1 MNNVTV
7 SVLVDNLQPGMHL
20 AEDLHNSAGFLII
33 ASSTVLNEFIIKKI
47 RENKNITS
55 VLIHQPRDMHRK
67 PSVNKDI
74 LHPHTASSLADDY
87 KPYSESRDSSGDAA
101 KAIKVKMLKNA
112 TYRIV
117 KRNLQKLR
125 EEKNPSID
133 ILLNV
138 VEEILDEI
146 LSCEEVLIELDK
158 TRGSDDY
165 FYDHAVN
172 TAVIAIAVGIAM
184 SLGKSELVSLGKG
197 AFFCDVGKM
206 QIDSAIVNKPG
217 DLTQEEYEEIKHCP
231 EYGYSYLKNHPAFD
245 ENALKAILECRERYD
260 GLGYPHG
267 LKGDEIS
274 IYGQIVGFSSFFDA
288 VTSHR
293 AYKSAISYYDAMSM
307 ALRMVGTYFDK
318 KLVLKAVQILGLY
331 NIGMDVKLKS
341 GEVAK
346 VIEVGRHKPVLRVM
360 YDPNVKKAKQSYEI
374 DLKKNPAVK
383 IQEVVLF
390 DNNEID

>member
-1 MNNVTV
+1 MNSVTV
-7 SVLVDNLQPGMHL
+7 SVQVKDLKHGMRL

-33 ASSTVLNEFIIKKI
+33 ASGTALNEFIIKKI
-47 RENKNITS
+47 RENANIES
-55 VLIHQPRDMHRK
+55 VLIQQQRQDGPGYGI
-67 PSVNKDI
+67 NTE
-74 LHPHTASSLADDY
+74 TASPLTMEQALENHRAY
-87 KPYSESRDSSGDAA
+87 TESREEAHDAA
-101 KAIKVKMLKNA
+101 KAIKVKMLKNT
-112 TYRIV
+112 TYKIV
-117 KRNLQKLR
+117 KKNLQKLR

-138 VEEILDEI
+138 VEEILNEI
-146 LSCEEVLIELDK
+146 LSSDDILIELDK

-184 SLGKSELVSLGKG
+184 SLGRQELVSLGKG

-217 DLTQEEYEEIKHCP
+217 DLTSEEYEELRRSP

-245 ENALKAILECRERYD
+245 ENALRAVLECRERYD
-260 GLGYPHG
+260 GKGYPRG
-267 LKGDEIS
+267 LKRDEIS

-288 VTSHR
+288 VTSQR
-293 AYKSAISYYDAMSM
+293 TYKSAITYYDAMSM
-307 ALRMVGTYFDK
+307 ALRMVGSYFDK

-331 NIGMDVKLKS
+331 NVGMDVRLKS

-346 VIEVGRHKPVLRVM
+346 VIEVGRHKPILRVM

-390 DNNEID
+390 DNNEGD

>member
-1 MNNVTV
+1 MNSVTI
-7 SVLVDNLQPGMHL
+7 SVPVEKLRPGMRL

-33 ASSTVLNEFIIKKI
+33 ASSTIMNDFIIRKI
-47 RENKNITS
+47 KENANIES
-55 VLIHQPRDMHRK
+55 VLVQLPKEEVLTYARQGEGGSHHAISQIAQEYKAYTEHKEEIH
-67 PSVNKDI
+67 
-74 LHPHTASSLADDY
+74 
-87 KPYSESRDSSGDAA
+87 DAA
-101 KAIKVKMLKNA
+101 KAIKVKMLKAA
-112 TYRIV
+112 TYKIV
-117 KRNLQKLR
+117 KKNLQRLR
-125 EEKNPSID
+125 EDKNPSID

-138 VEEILDEI
+138 IEEILDEI
-146 LSCEEVLIELDK
+146 LSCDDILIELDK

-172 TAVIAIAVGIAM
+172 TAVISIAVGIAM
-184 SLGKSELVSLGKG
+184 SLGKKELVSLGKG

-217 DLTQEEYEEIKHCP
+217 DLTSEEYQELRRCP
-231 EYGYSYLKNHPAFD
+231 EYGYSYLLNHPSFD
-245 ENALKAILECRERYD
+245 ENSLKAVLECRERFD
-260 GLGYPHG
+260 GKGYPRG

-288 VTSHR
+288 VTSNR
-293 AYKSAISYYDAMSM
+293 TYKSAISYYDAMSM
-307 ALRMVGTYFDK
+307 ALRMVGSYFDK

-331 NIGMDVKLKS
+331 NVGMDVKLKS

-390 DNNEID
+390 DSNEID

>member
-1 MNNVTV
+1 MNSVTV
-7 SVLVDNLQPGMHL
+7 SVLVDKLKPGMRL
-20 AEDLHNSAGFLII
+20 AEDLHNDDGFLII
-33 ASSTVLNEFIIKKI
+33 ASGTVLNAFIITRIK
-47 RENKNITS
+47 ENANIGT
-55 VLIHQPRDMHRK
+55 VLIQMPKEEGLSFARR
-67 PSVNKDI
+67 SEAG
-74 LHPHTASSLADDY
+74 TSSPMSKIAEDY
-87 KPYSESRDSSGDAA
+87 RSYAEQREEVHDAA

-112 TYRIV
+112 TYKIV
-117 KRNLQKLR
+117 KKNLQKLR
-125 EEKNPSID
+125 EDKNPSID

-138 VEEILDEI
+138 VEEILEEI
-146 LSCEEVLIELDK
+146 LSSEDILIELDK
-158 TRGSDDY
+158 TRGADDY

-184 SLGKSELVSLGKG
+184 SLGRTELVSLGKG

-206 QIDSAIVNKPG
+206 QIDSYIVNKPG
-217 DLTQEEYEEIKHCP
+217 DLTSEEYAEMKRCP

-260 GLGYPHG
+260 GKGYPKG

-288 VTSHR
+288 VTSKR
-293 AYKSAISYYDAMSM
+293 TYKSAITYYDAMSM

-331 NIGMDVKLKS
+331 NVGMDVRLKS

-374 DLKKNPAVK
+374 DIKKNPAVK

-390 DNNEID
+390 DSNEND